1 MNTGNRFFITGIGT
15 DVGKTVVSAVF
26 AQRFQAGYWKPVQS
40 GSLAQSDSIEVA
52 GLIDNHLRIYPER
65 FRLQL
70 AVSPHQAAEAEDLHI
85 ELSDFELPETEGPL
99 IVEGAGGLFVPIN
112 DQNFVIEL
120 IQQLQL
126 PVVLVVRDYL
136 GCINH
141 TLLSVQALQTAGI
154 PVAYVVFNGAFN
166 PATRAILVRHCPVG
180 ATIIELPE
188 FACLNKNEIY
198 KAAIALKKYPQ
209 YDPTRTDQ
217 AGPAS

>member
-15 DVGKTVVSAVF
+15 GVGKTVVSAVL
-26 AQRFQAGYWKPVQS
+26 AQHFQAGYWKPIQS
-40 GSLAQSDSIEVA
+40 GDLAHSDSLEVG
-52 GLIDNHLRIYPER
+52 GLIDQHLTIYRER

-70 AVSPHQAAEAEDLHI
+70 AVSPHQAAEAENLRI
-85 ELSDFELPETEGPL
+85 ELSDFELPETDGPL

-112 DQNFVIEL
+112 DENFVIDL

-141 TLLSVQALQTAGI
+141 TLLSVQALKAANI
-154 PVAYVVFNGAFN
+154 PAAYVVFNGIFN
-166 PATRAILVRHCPVG
+166 PAARAILIKHCPPA

-188 FACLNKNEIY
+188 FEYLNRNEIH

-217 AGPAS
+217 AGRAS